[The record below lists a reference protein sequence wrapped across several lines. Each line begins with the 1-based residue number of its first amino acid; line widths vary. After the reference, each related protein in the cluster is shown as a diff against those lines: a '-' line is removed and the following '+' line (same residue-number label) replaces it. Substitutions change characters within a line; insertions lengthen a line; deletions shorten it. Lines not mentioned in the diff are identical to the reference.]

1 MQGISSKASLVVVG
15 CGIKFFAHLTN
26 EVIAYIKQ
34 SDVVLYLVNDP
45 VLKLWIQE
53 QNLYTES
60 LDQLYFS
67 CQDRTTSYQR
77 ITDYVLEHLYQNKH
91 VCFVLY
97 GHPCVYAKPGLD
109 AVKKAKQK
117 GYYAKILPAISA
129 EACLFADLLIDPG
142 SSGCQSFE
150 ASDFLIHQRQFNI
163 SSHLIL
169 WQINAIGI
177 LDHETT
183 NNKKI
188 GILLLLD
195 YLTKYYEVTAQII
208 IYEAA
213 QYPGFESKII
223 HMELKYLPDINL
235 SSLSTLYIPPVK
247 TTTCDQTILK
257 ALMLDQKCT
266 TIL

>member
-1 MQGISSKASLVVVG
+1 MHDMSHKASLVVVG

-26 EVIAYIKQ
+26 EVIAYIRQ
-34 SDVVLYLVNDP
+34 SDLVLYLVNDP
-45 VLKLWIQE
+45 VLKLWIQQ
-53 QNLYTES
+53 QNQSSES

-67 CQDRTTSYQR
+67 CPNRTDSYYL

-91 VCFVLY
+91 ICFVLY
-97 GHPCVYAKPGLD
+97 GHPSVYAKPGLD
-109 AVKKAKQK
+109 AVKKARKE

-150 ASDFLIHQRQFNI
+150 ASDFLIHQRQFDI

-169 WQINAIGI
+169 WQINAVGI
-177 LDHETT
+177 LNHETT
-183 NNKKI
+183 NNKKM

-195 YLTKYYEVTAQII
+195 HLTKYYEVTDEII

-213 QYPGFESKII
+213 QYPGFEPVITQTQ
-223 HMELKYLPDINL
+223 LKYLPDIQL
-235 SSLSTLYIPPVK
+235 SNLSTLYIPPAK
-247 TTTCDQTILK
+247 IAICNQTILK
-257 ALMLDQKCT
+257 AFELA
-266 TIL
+266 

>member
-1 MQGISSKASLVVVG
+1 MYDMSHKASLIVVG

-34 SDVVLYLVNDP
+34 SDIVLYLVNDP
-45 VLKLWIQE
+45 ILKLWIQQ
-53 QNLYTES
+53 QNQYTES
-60 LDQLYFS
+60 LDELYFS
-67 CQDRTTSYQR
+67 CPNRADSYCL

-91 VCFVLY
+91 ICFVLY
-97 GHPCVYAKPGLD
+97 GHPSVYAKPGID
-109 AVKKAKQK
+109 AVKKAKK
-117 GYYAKILPAISA
+117 EGYYAKILPAISA

-142 SSGCQSFE
+142 SSGSQSFE
-150 ASDFLIHQRQFNI
+150 ASDFLIHQRQVDI

-177 LDHETT
+177 LNHETT

-195 YLTKYYEVTAQII
+195 YLIKYYKVTDKII

-213 QYPGFESKII
+213 QYPGFEPTIK
-223 HMELKYLPDINL
+223 HNQLKYLPDIQL
-235 SSLSTLYIPPVK
+235 SNLSTLYIPPTK
-247 TTTCDQTILK
+247 IAACDQAILK
-257 ALMLDQKCT
+257 ALELA
-266 TIL
+266 